1 MSIVCGA
8 AGRPADDRMAPLAAH
23 VYRLRGGRPLASLA
37 SDDPARAAEAA
48 RLEVIA
54 QAPGRFELL
63 VRPVRPSLL
72 TLREAFAPGWRAT
85 LDGGATA
92 IVRAEGRYLGIE
104 VGPGEH
110 RVRLRYRPPSW
121 VAGLGL
127 SALSGLIVL
136 WLGRPGMRR

>member
-1 MSIVCGA
+1 MHA
-8 AGRPADDRMAPLAAH
+8 RHH
-23 VYRLRGGRPLASLA
+23 VGQHERAELASKVQVI
-37 SDDPARAAEAA
+37 DPFEDPALRQPHTIEGGPPDAVAEIGALHA
-48 RLEVIA
+48 
-54 QAPGRFELL
+54 
-63 VRPVRPSLL
+63 VRPSLL